1 MKLSPELVRLLPK
14 TDLHLHLDGS
24 LRPETLIDLARS
36 RGVPLPSESVAGL
49 FELVFKDK
57 YASLTEYL
65 QGFQYTVAVLQDPEA
80 LERVAFELMEDN
92 ILEGVRYIE
101 VRFAPHLHVHPG
113 LGFQEVLQ
121 AVDRGLS
128 RAAARHNGESEAVR
142 SGREPRFAYG
152 IIACAM
158 RKFEPFYSDFY
169 RRFFELHSYTPP
181 KQVFQLAAVEL
192 ARAVV
197 DIRDRCG
204 VPVVGFDLAGDEFGY
219 PAVDFK
225 EAYDYV
231 HRHFMKK
238 TVHAGEAYG
247 PESIFQAITECHA
260 DRIGHGCYLF
270 SDDMIRSP
278 EITDRADYVN
288 RLSQYIADRRITVEV
303 CLTSNLQTNPQIHS
317 LAEHSFGRMRASDLS
332 CTLCTDNRLVSRTTM
347 CRELGLALEHFPITA
362 KELKDLLVYGFKR
375 SFYPGPY
382 EEKRRYVRAV
392 INYYEDLQRR
402 FMPETVGGG
411 NV

>member
-1 MKLSPELVRLLPK
+1 MKLPADLIRHLPK
-14 TDLHLHLDGS
+14 TDVHLHLDGS
-24 LRPETLIDLARS
+24 LRPETLIDLARGH
-36 RGVPLPSESVAGL
+36 RVQLPSGTVDGL
-49 FELVFKDK
+49 FELVFKEK
-57 YASLTEYL
+57 YAGLTEYL
-65 QGFQYTVAVLQDPEA
+65 HGFQYTVAVLQDPES
-80 LERVAFELMEDN
+80 LERVAYELMEDN

-128 RAAARHNGESEAVR
+128 RAVAHYNSRSEGVR
-142 SGREPRFAYG
+142 NGREPRFAYG

-158 RKFEPFYSDFY
+158 RKFEPVYSDFY
-169 RRFFELHSYTPP
+169 RRFFELHSYSPP

-204 VPVVGFDLAGDEFGY
+204 VPIVGFDLAGDEFGY

-231 HRHFMKK
+231 HRNFMKK

-260 DRIGHGCYLF
+260 DRIGHGCFLF
-270 SDDMIRSP
+270 SGDMIRSP
-278 EITDRADYVN
+278 EITDRQDYVN
-288 RLSQYIADRRITVEV
+288 RLSQYIADRRITIEV
-303 CLTSNLQTNPQIHS
+303 CLSSNLQTNPQIHN
-317 LAEHSFGRMRASDLS
+317 LAEHSFGQMRASNLS

-382 EEKRRYVRAV
+382 EEKRRYVRSV
-392 INYYEDLQRR
+392 INFYEELQRR
-402 FMPETVGGG
+402 HMPETMGGG
-411 NV
+411 ES